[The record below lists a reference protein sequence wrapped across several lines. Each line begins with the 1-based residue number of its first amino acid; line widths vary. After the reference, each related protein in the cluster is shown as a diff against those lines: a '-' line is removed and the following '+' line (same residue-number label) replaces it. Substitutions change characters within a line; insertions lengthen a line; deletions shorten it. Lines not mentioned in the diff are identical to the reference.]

1 MTERRGARRQ
11 ALRGLVG
18 ALMVVGAAAAVM
30 AANMS
35 LLLYADGRG
44 ARPGPLYSRAE
55 FRPAAPVTVSRE
67 PRAQGAAREASG
79 QVAADPV
86 AQAMDRLR
94 SRTQRATADRAPK
107 PSSSPAEQ
115 NAGERARGSVV
126 EVTQQELDNEQQ
138 KLAEEL
144 DRAQKEKERAFQR
157 EVREREKAL
166 EREQRELDTELARA
180 GTGQERPGMAE
191 PAGEHDDD

>member
-1 MTERRGARRQ
+1 VTERRGARRQ

-18 ALMVVGAAAAVM
+18 ALMVVGAAAAVT

-44 ARPGPLYSRAE
+44 AHPLRAQEYAQKGPDRLTAE
-55 FRPAAPVTVSRE
+55 PE
-67 PRAQGAAREASG
+67 PRATER
-79 QVAADPV
+79 P
-86 AQAMDRLR
+86 RPR
-94 SRTQRATADRAPK
+94 RQRATADRAPK

>member
-1 MTERRGARRQ
+1 MTESRGARRH

-44 ARPGPLYSRAE
+44 ARTGPLYSRAE
-55 FRPAAPVTVSRE
+55 LRPATGVAAGE
-67 PRAQGAAREASG
+67 LRAQEYAREAPG
-79 QVAADPV
+79 RQTADPV
-86 AQAMDRLR
+86 PRATERPRPRRQG
-94 SRTQRATADRAPK
+94 ATADREPQ
-107 PSSSPAEQ
+107 SPTSQAKQ
-115 NAGERARGSVV
+115 NAGEQARGGVV
-126 EVTQQELDNEQQ
+126 EATQQELDKEEQ
-138 KLAEEL
+138 KPAEEL

-157 EVREREKAL
+157 ELRAGEKEL
-166 EREQRELDTELARA
+166 EREQGELEKKRA
-180 GTGQERPGMAE
+180 KAGKEEVRPATAT

>member
-1 MTERRGARRQ
+1 VTERRGARRQ

-18 ALMVVGAAAAVM
+18 ALMVVGAAAAVT

-44 ARPGPLYSRAE
+44 ARTGPLYSRAE
-55 FRPAAPVTVSRE
+55 LRPAATGVAARPLRAQEYAQKGPDRLTAEPE
-67 PRAQGAAREASG
+67 PRATER
-79 QVAADPV
+79 P
-86 AQAMDRLR
+86 RPR
-94 SRTQRATADRAPK
+94 RQRATADRAPK